1 MDKQKKKNWAWI
13 LNFWLDKFHCSPKC
27 SDQINNQ
34 GKVADVITDAVDN
47 ESDPRE
53 AAIANKKA
61 SSRSEG
67 KGREKEQANLSQ
79 PVPKATLKRNREIW
93 IECPTD
99 NPKSSPGKGIQEAPG
114 GRIIQ
119 FDSVDD
125 KSSCCGEDK
134 KFGED
139 DSPSTHC
146 LVVNTCCVMSSP
158 TEQGAF
164 ISANLVTISKIKK
177 IIKADVFFRLSRKG
191 MWYNLAEIIGEI
203 KRKIIKLAVKS
214 TRIANALGVE

>member
-1 MDKQKKKNWAWI
+1 MAKKNKKVSKWI
-13 LNFWLDKFHCSPKC
+13 LNFWLDEFHCSPKC
-27 SDQINNQ
+27 NDHINNQ

-47 ESDPRE
+47 VRDTID
-53 AAIANKKA
+53 AVVANTQA
-61 SSRSEG
+61 SSWSEG
-67 KGREKEQANLSQ
+67 MERDRARANFSQ
-79 PVPKATLKRNREIW
+79 PVPEAMLKRNKEIW
-93 IECPTD
+93 IEWPTD
-99 NPKSSPGKGIQEAPG
+99 KPKMRPGKGIQEAPG

-146 LVVNTCCVMSSP
+146 LVVNTCGATSSP

-164 ISANLVTISKIKK
+164 ISANLVRMSKTKK
-177 IIKADVFFRLSRKG
+177 ILRGERFISPSLK
-191 MWYNLAEIIGEI
+191 EI
-203 KRKIIKLAVKS
+203 
-214 TRIANALGVE
+214 